1 MKTISIA
8 FVDDHRLLRHG
19 LVESIQKRPDYQV
32 VLEADNG
39 KDFIQQLGE
48 LPELPNLV
56 LLDIKMPEMNGFDTA
71 LWLKNNYSEI
81 KVIALSMNYDESSIL
96 RMLRNGAKGY
106 LLKDADSEEFYEA
119 IDRVMTQGFYYSDLV
134 VSALSNSMQSPH
146 GILQHSSDLINPRE
160 LEFLKLICSGDLTYK
175 AIADKMNLSERT
187 IDGYR
192 ESLFD
197 KLGVKSKVGLVLYAV
212 QNNLL
217 DT

>member
-1 MKTISIA
+1 MKLISIA
-8 FVDDHRLLRHG
+8 LVEDHRLVRHG
-19 LVESIQKRPDYQV
+19 LVESIQKKPSYQV

-39 KDFIQQLGE
+39 KDFIQQLTK
-48 LPELPNLV
+48 LSELPNLV
-56 LLDIKMPEMNGFDTA
+56 LLDIKMPEMNGYDTA
-71 LWLKNNYSEI
+71 QWLKSNHPEI
-81 KVIALSMNYDESSIL
+81 KVIALSMNYDESSIV
-96 RMLRNGAKGY
+96 RMIRNGAKGY
-106 LLKDADSEEFYEA
+106 LLKDADSWEFYEA

-146 GILQHSSDLINPRE
+146 GMLQHSSDLINARE

-175 AIADKMNLSERT
+175 EIADKMNLSVRT

-192 ESLFD
+192 EALFE